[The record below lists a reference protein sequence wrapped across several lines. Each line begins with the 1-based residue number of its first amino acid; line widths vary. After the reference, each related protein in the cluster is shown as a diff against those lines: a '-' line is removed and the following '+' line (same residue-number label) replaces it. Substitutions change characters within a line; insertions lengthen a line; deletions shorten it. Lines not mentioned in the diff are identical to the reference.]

1 MIGEKEVLPCESQP
15 RGGERGE
22 VNRMQQLDKWGLREE
37 GRNTSIKQAA
47 FVIAIW

>member
-1 MIGEKEVLPCESQP
+1 VIGEKESRSLEE
-15 RGGERGE
+15 GGGE
-22 VNRMQQLDKWGLREE
+22 VNRMQQLDGWGLREE